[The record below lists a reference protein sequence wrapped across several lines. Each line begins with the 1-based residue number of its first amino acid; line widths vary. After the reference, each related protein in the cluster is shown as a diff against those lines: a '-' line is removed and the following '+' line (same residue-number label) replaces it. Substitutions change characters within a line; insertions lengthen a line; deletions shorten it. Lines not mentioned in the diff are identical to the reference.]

1 MSWTYS
7 CPHCHAMLNPD
18 ETISLVAE
26 CESTRLLV
34 GFHPQPGN
42 YKVYVPPGVK
52 IEVGSKWS
60 FYCPVCHHDLVS
72 ELADE
77 LCAVDLTSESETHR
91 VFFSRIAGVKA
102 TFVVSAE
109 GLRESHGSDTERYD
123 DALPHLKYV
132 LFRQ

>member
-26 CESTRLLV
+26 HGSTRVLV
-34 GFHPQPGN
+34 GFHPEPGN
-42 YKVYVPPGVK
+42 YKVYVPPGVA
-52 IEVGSKWS
+52 IEEGSRWT
-60 FYCPVCHHDLVS
+60 FRCPVCHHDLES
-72 ELADE
+72 ELAAE
-77 LCAVDLTSESETHR
+77 LCAVDLTSPRETHR
-91 VFFSRIAGVKA
+91 VFFSRIAGVHA

-109 GLRESHGSDTERYD
+109 GLREVHGEDAARYD

-132 LFRQ
+132 LFRH

>member
-1 MSWTYS
+1 
-7 CPHCHAMLNPD
+7 MLNPD

-26 CESTRLLV
+26 HESTRLLV

-42 YKVYVPPGVK
+42 YKVYVPPGIT
-52 IEVGSKWS
+52 IEEGSCWS
-60 FYCPVCHHDLVS
+60 FYCPVCHEDLKS

-77 LCAVDLTSESETHR
+77 LCAVDLTSQTETHR
-91 VFFSRIAGVKA
+91 VFFSRVAGVHA

-109 GLRESHGSDTERYD
+109 GLRESHGGDTSRYD
-123 DALPHLKYV
+123 EALPHLKYV